1 MTIRPSGPAGP
12 DPDPQAPVRAAAHRR
27 THHRRWAA
35 PAMAAGALA
44 VLAACSSEA
53 SDVAASAGGQEAIT
67 LYNGRSEELVGPLLE
82 QFTADTG
89 IPVEVRSAGSGELSA
104 QLITEGDASP
114 ADVFLSQDAGA
125 LGALTKEGLFT
136 SLPEATL
143 ARVPAA
149 YRASDGTWT
158 GLSGRVRVVVYNPE
172 LVAEA
177 PDTIDEVVSG
187 DFADGR
193 IGYAPTNASWQSFV
207 TGLRVLRGEDGAR
220 QWLEAFAAQEPVAY
234 EGNSQ
239 VRDAVDAGEVQI
251 GLINHYYLY
260 ELIAEKGAQDVTARN
275 QVMAPGDPGGLVNV
289 AGAGI
294 LASSDQ
300 QEQALALV
308 DYLTGEKAQE
318 FFAQQTSEYPVVQG
332 VAAPEGLPSLESLE
346 APVIDLSDLDSIAAT
361 QALLAEVGL
370 LTQ

>member
-1 MTIRPSGPAGP
+1 MIIHPDGPSATLPRSTAPASTP
-12 DPDPQAPVRAAAHRR
+12 ARR
-27 THHRRWAA
+27 RRWATTVI
-35 PAMAAGALA
+35 AAAALTL
-44 VLAACSSEA
+44 LAACGTDQSNA
-53 SDVAASAGGQEAIT
+53 PAASAEQEALT

-89 IPVEVRSAGSGELSA
+89 IPIEVRSAGSGELSA
-104 QLITEGDASP
+104 QLLTEGDASP

-125 LGALTKEGLFT
+125 LGALTKEGLFAT
-136 SLPEATL
+136 LPEETL

-149 YRASDGTWT
+149 FRAADGTWS
-158 GLSGRVRVVVYNPE
+158 GLSGRVRVVVYNPD
-172 LVAEA
+172 LVDEA
-177 PDTIDEVVSG
+177 PDEIDEVVSG
-187 DFADGR
+187 DFAGGR

-251 GLINHYYLY
+251 GLINHYYLE
-260 ELIAEKGAQDVTARN
+260 ELIAEKGEANVTARN
-275 QVMAPGDPGGLVNV
+275 QFMAPGDPGGLANV

-294 LASSDQ
+294 LESSDQ
-300 QEQALALV
+300 QQQALALV
-308 DYLTGEKAQE
+308 DYLTGERAQE
-318 FFAQQTSEYPVVQG
+318 FFAQQTSEYPLIG
-332 VAAPEGLPSLESLE
+332 VAPPAGLPSLESLNPP
-346 APVIDLSDLDSIAAT
+346 AIDLSDLDSIAAT
-361 QALLAEVGL
+361 QGLLAEVGL

>member
-1 MTIRPSGPAGP
+1 MIHPVGPAGGQP
-12 DPDPQAPVRAAAHRR
+12 GSREPSSTPQRQ
-27 THHRRWAA
+27 RRWAA
-35 PAMAAGALA
+35 TAVAAAGLTL
-44 VLAACSSEA
+44 LAACGTDSSGD
-53 SDVAASAGGQEAIT
+53 SAAAAEQDALT

-104 QLITEGDASP
+104 QLLTEGDASP

-125 LGALTKEGLFT
+125 LGALTEQGLFAI
-136 SLPEATL
+136 LPQETL
-143 ARVPAA
+143 DRIPAA
-149 YRASDGTWT
+149 FRASDATWA

-172 LVAEA
+172 LVDEA

-207 TGLRVLRGEDGAR
+207 TGLRVLRGDDGAR
-220 QWLEAFAAQEPVAY
+220 AWLEEFAAQAPVAF

-251 GLINHYYLY
+251 GLINHYYLH
-260 ELIAEKGAQDVTARN
+260 ELMAEKGADNVTARN
-275 QVMAPGDPGGLVNV
+275 QFMAPEDPGGLVNV
-289 AGAGI
+289 AGVGI
-294 LASSDQ
+294 LESSDQ
-300 QEQALALV
+300 REQALALV
-308 DYLTGEKAQE
+308 DYLTGAKAQE
-318 FFAQQTSEYPVVQG
+318 FFAQQTFEYPLTEG
-332 VAAPEGLPSLESLE
+332 VAAPEGLPSLESLG
-346 APVIDLSDLDSIAAT
+346 APSIDLSDLDSIAQT
-361 QALLAEVGL
+361 QALLAGAGL

>member
-1 MTIRPSGPAGP
+1 MTIRPTGASGAMS
-12 DPDPQAPVRAAAHRR
+12 DLRAPVGTSSRR
-27 THHRRWAA
+27 RRGLASA
-35 PAMAAGALA
+35 LAAGALTL
-44 VLAACSSEA
+44 LAACSA
-53 SDVAASAGGQEAIT
+53 GSAGGTAAGGGDQEAIT

-125 LGALTKEGLFT
+125 LGALTKDGLFAA
-136 SLPEATL
+136 LPQETL
-143 ARVPAA
+143 SRVPAT
-149 YRASDGTWT
+149 YRAADGTWT
-158 GLSGRVRVVVYNPE
+158 GVSGRVRVVLSNPD
-172 LVAEA
+172 LVAEP
-177 PDTIDEVVSG
+177 PDTIDEVVAG
-187 DFADGR
+187 EFDGGR

-207 TGLRVLRGEDGAR
+207 TGLRVLRGEDGATA
-220 QWLEAFAAQEPVAY
+220 WLESFAAQEPVAF

-251 GLINHYYLY
+251 GLINHYYLD
-260 ELIAEKGAQDVTARN
+260 ELIAEKGQDNVTARN
-275 QVMAPGDPGGLVNV
+275 QFMAPGDPGGLVNV
-289 AGAGI
+289 SGAGV
-294 LASSDQ
+294 LGSSDQ
-300 QEQALALV
+300 PQQALALV

-318 FFAQQTSEYPVVQG
+318 YFAQKTWEYPLIEN
-332 VAAPEGLPSLESLE
+332 VAAPEGLPTLASLD
-346 APVIDLSDLDSIAAT
+346 APAIDLSDLDSIVET

>member
-1 MTIRPSGPAGP
+1 MISHFEAATGPLPGMTAPIGTPA
-12 DPDPQAPVRAAAHRR
+12 RR
-27 THHRRWAA
+27 RRWA
-35 PAMAAGALA
+35 GTALA
-44 VLAACSSEA
+44 AAALTLLAACGTDPSGASSA
-53 SDVAASAGGQEAIT
+53 SGEQGALT

-104 QLITEGDASP
+104 QLLTEGDASP

-125 LGALTKEGLFT
+125 LGALTKEGLF
-136 SLPEATL
+136 ATL
-143 ARVPAA
+143 PQETLDRVPAA
-149 YRASDGTWT
+149 YRAADGTWT
-158 GLSGRVRVVVYNPE
+158 GTSGRARVVVYNSD
-172 LVAEA
+172 LVSEA
-177 PDTIDEVVSG
+177 PDTIDEVVAG
-187 DFADGR
+187 DFAGGR

-220 QWLEAFAAQEPVAY
+220 AWLEEFAAQDPVAY

-260 ELIAEKGAQDVTARN
+260 ELISEKGEGNVTARN
-275 QVMAPGDPGGLVNV
+275 QFMAPGDPGGLVNV

-300 QEQALALV
+300 PELALALV
-308 DYLTGEKAQE
+308 DYLTGEKAQAH
-318 FFAQQTSEYPVVQG
+318 FAEQTWEYPLIEG
-332 VAAPEGLPSLESLE
+332 AAAPEGLPSAESLDPP
-346 APVIDLSDLDSIAAT
+346 AIDLSDLASIAAT
-361 QALLAEVGL
+361 QALLADVGL